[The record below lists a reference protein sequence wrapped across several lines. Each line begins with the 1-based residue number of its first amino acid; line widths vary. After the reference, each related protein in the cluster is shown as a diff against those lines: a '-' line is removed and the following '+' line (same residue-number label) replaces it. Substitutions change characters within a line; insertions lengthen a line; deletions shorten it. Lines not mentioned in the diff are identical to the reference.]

1 MYWLKQQPSITLA
14 IDIIKAVIGMRH
26 FYADLESV
34 PHDVLIK
41 SVKNDGVLEWFQLPL
56 VTPDL

>member
-26 FYADLESV
+26 FYADSESV

-41 SVKNDGVLEWFQLPL
+41 SVKNDVVL
-56 VTPDL
+56 